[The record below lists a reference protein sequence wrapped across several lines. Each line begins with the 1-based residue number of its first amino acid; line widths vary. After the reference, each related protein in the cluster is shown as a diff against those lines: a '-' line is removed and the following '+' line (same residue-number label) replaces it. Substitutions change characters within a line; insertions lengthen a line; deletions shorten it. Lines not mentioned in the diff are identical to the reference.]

1 MMLSQKLFV
10 ATLTA
15 LFTFFI
21 LPLFF
26 IEVNANDYFIIGFV
40 VSSVTI
46 PFIFTFGLLSSMFI
60 ENFCYKYH
68 LKKIISFLLHIV
80 SGVICLMIFAVYNF
94 IAGGSPEGYIQTGLM
109 IALLCVTVFFCI
121 DIVMKKISKRADSL

>member
-15 LFTFFI
+15 MFTFFI
-21 LPLFF
+21 LPFFF
-26 IEVNANDYFIIGFV
+26 IEENANNYFIIGFV

-46 PFIFTFGLLSSMFI
+46 PFIFTFGLITSMLI
-60 ENFCYKYH
+60 ENLCHKYH

-80 SGVICLMIFAVYNF
+80 SGVICLMIFAVYIF
-94 IAGGSPEGYIQTGLM
+94 ITGGSPEGYIQMGLI
-109 IALLCVTVFFCI
+109 IALICGTAFFCI
-121 DIVMKKISKRADSL
+121 DIVMKKISKGADSL

>member
-1 MMLSQKLFV
+1 MILSQKLFV

-15 LFTFFI
+15 MFTFFI

-26 IEVNANDYFIIGFV
+26 IEENANDYFIGFV

-46 PFIFTFGLLSSMFI
+46 PFIFTFGLLTSMLI
-60 ENFCYKYH
+60 RNFCHKYH

-80 SGVICLMIFAVYNF
+80 SGVICLMTFAVYIF
-94 IAGGSPEGYIQTGLM
+94 ITGGSPEGYIQTGLM
-109 IALLCVTVFFCI
+109 IALLCITVFFYI
-121 DIVMKKISKRADSL
+121 DIVMKKISK

>member
-1 MMLSQKLFV
+1 MLSQKLFV

-15 LFTFFI
+15 MFTFYI
-21 LPLFF
+21 LPVFF
-26 IEVNANDYFIIGFV
+26 IEENANNYFIIGFV

-46 PFIFTFGLLSSMFI
+46 PFIFTFGLLSSKLI
-60 ENFCYKYH
+60 GNFCRKFH
-68 LKKIISFLLHIV
+68 LNKIISFLLHIV

-94 IAGGSPEGYIQTGLM
+94 ITGGSPEGYIQTGLM

-121 DIVMKKISKRADSL
+121 EFIIQKISKRAHSL

>member
-10 ATLTA
+10 STLTA
-15 LFTFFI
+15 MFTFFI

-26 IEVNANDYFIIGFV
+26 IEENANDYFIGFV

-46 PFIFTFGLLSSMFI
+46 PFIFTFGLFTSI
-60 ENFCYKYH
+60 IIGNFCHKYH
-68 LKKIISFLLHIV
+68 LKKIISLLLHIA
-80 SGVICLMIFAVYNF
+80 SGVICLMIFAVYIF
-94 IAGGSPEGYIQTGLM
+94 ITGGSPEGYFQTGLM
-109 IALLCVTVFFCI
+109 IVLLYVTVFFYI